1 MVHLISSISPIL
13 GNCYTFNRQTTDQTM
28 HLFQINDVNGQTQT
42 LHNGLVITFYLNI
55 ELYFP
60 IIKYGLGLAGI
71 LHNPYEQPLI
81 RYSGKH
87 FSPGFEHNLVYEKS
101 ISTYLGSPYTS
112 CTKQIRD
119 DMKALYY
126 LFDNNTDYLYS
137 ETVCLELCYQ
147 TYMYEQCGCVYP
159 IYFYLNH
166 VFNLVYQR

>member
-1 MVHLISSISPIL
+1 
-13 GNCYTFNRQTTDQTM
+13 
-28 HLFQINDVNGQTQT
+28 
-42 LHNGLVITFYLNI
+42 LHNGLIITFYLNI

-60 IIKYGLGLAGI
+60 IIEYGLGLTGI
-71 LHNPYEQPLI
+71 LHNPDEQPLI

-119 DMKALYY
+119 DMKALYN
-126 LFDNNTDYLYS
+126 LFDNNSDYIYS

-147 TYMYEQCGCVYP
+147 TYMYNQCACVYP

-166 VFNLVYQR
+166 VIYLIN